1 MALKVRFAV
10 SAPGFG
16 PDLRPFA
23 MRSEALGFDTLWL
36 SDIPIGAPGDPIVS
50 LAAMAACTGRIH
62 LGTNLVPLGR
72 NPMLLARQLAQLDQ
86 LSAGRLLITLVP
98 GLDLPGEREAL
109 AFGKGNRGAYLEQVT
124 HLLRRWWAGE
134 VVTHHDERFAFEKI
148 AVAPQPVQDP
158 LEIWFGGRG
167 PKALERVGRL
177 GDGWLTAGIGPAA
190 ADAARL
196 VIHEAAA
203 AAGRVVD
210 PEHLGISMPFARHA
224 LSDGV
229 RESLTARYPQER
241 AEDLVPVGAAGL
253 EKIVREY
260 VDAGLSKFV
269 LRQVD
274 GGESEDDLAWLAD
287 TVLPLQNGS
296 DPGST

>member
-1 MALKVRFAV
+1 MPLKIRFAV

-36 SDIPIGAPGDPIVS
+36 SDIPIGAPGDPLVS
-50 LAAMAACTGRIH
+50 LAAMAACTHRIH

-72 NPMLLARQLAQLDQ
+72 NPMLLARQLAQIDQ

-124 HLLRRWWAGE
+124 HLLRRWWSGE
-134 VVTHHDERFAFEKI
+134 AVTHHDERFSFDKI

-177 GDGWLTAGIGPAA
+177 GDGWLTAGLSPAA
-190 ADAARL
+190 ADAARV

-203 AAGRVVD
+203 SAGREFD

-224 LSDGV
+224 LSDRA
-229 RESLTARYPQER
+229 RESMAARYPNER
-241 AEDLVPVGAAGL
+241 VEDLVPVGADGL
-253 EKIVREY
+253 QRLVREH

-274 GGESEDDLAWLAD
+274 GGDGDDDLAWLSD
-287 TVLPLQNGS
+287 VVLPLQN
-296 DPGST
+296 